1 MTMPYLNDID
11 EYEWSWVDC
20 VVIIFN
26 LCIGFIFGWDTM
38 IYVLT
43 ISVMGLGLVVFCL
56 FVLWACLRCSR
67 QLVVN

>member
-26 LCIGFIFGWDTM
+26 LCIGFIFGWGYYDLCFN
-38 IYVLT
+38 Y
-43 ISVMGLGLVVFCL
+43 
-56 FVLWACLRCSR
+56 
-67 QLVVN
+67 